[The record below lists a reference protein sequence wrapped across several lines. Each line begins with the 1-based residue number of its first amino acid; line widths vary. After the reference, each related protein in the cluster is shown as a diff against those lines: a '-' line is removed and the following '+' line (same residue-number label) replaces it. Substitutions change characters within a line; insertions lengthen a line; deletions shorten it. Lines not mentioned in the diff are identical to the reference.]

1 MDTDPVAVLHSM
13 VADGTLRGFE
23 PAIADLDMHRPKG
36 FHHKDNLEHSIRV
49 LGNAIDRETN
59 GPDLVLRAAALLHD
73 IGKPATRKLGSRKS
87 VTFDGHEAVGAKI
100 VRRLLPRH
108 GYSKAEI
115 RQVEKLVALH
125 MRSHGFRDAGWT
137 DSAVRRLITDVNDD
151 ALMDR
156 LVIIFY
162 ADVTTRHDHKRRAIH
177 ASVDG
182 LVQEMARIKK
192 EDARKALRPA
202 LTGYDIMELTGLSQ
216 GPELGRLMKFLNSD
230 EGIHL
235 SRDEAIAAVQTRL

>member
-1 MDTDPVAVLHSM
+1 MDTDPVAVLRSM

-59 GPDLVLRAAALLHD
+59 GPDLVLRTAALLHD

-87 VTFDGHEAVGAKI
+87 VTFDGHE
-100 VRRLLPRH
+100 
-108 GYSKAEI
+108 
-115 RQVEKLVALH
+115 
-125 MRSHGFRDAGWT
+125 
-137 DSAVRRLITDVNDD
+137 